1 MSLNFVF
8 TLMWFRLVW
17 LLASQLWSDVDSAH
31 FLMLEKMQHSWCG
44 RVQGGFRI
52 LDTSVLQLTRDL
64 HWILFIYSCFLQ
76 TPNSSRCTAKRRWTP
91 KQSGHMWWD
100 DMEPGIVT
108 PWLLICCSNSL
119 QPSVFSPSS
128 RSSSCCRDFL
138 PFRHCSDTFP
148 ASLFHTSLFNFT
160 VFLNIM

>member
-1 MSLNFVF
+1 MIQTRVGSVTLTDSWLPGSDRMWIQPIFWCSKRCNIHDAAVFREDSGTSTLLCFNSLVIYTEFCSFIHVF
-8 TLMWFRLVW
+8 YRLPTHHAAR
-17 LLASQLWSDVDSAH
+17 L
-31 FLMLEKMQHSWCG
+31 
-44 RVQGGFRI
+44 
-52 LDTSVLQLTRDL
+52 
-64 HWILFIYSCFLQ
+64 
-76 TPNSSRCTAKRRWTP
+76 KRRWTP

>member
-1 MSLNFVF
+1 MIQTRVGSVTLTDSWLPGSDRMWIQPIFWCSKRCNIHDAAVF
-8 TLMWFRLVW
+8 REDSGTSTLLV
-17 LLASQLWSDVDSAH
+17 LP
-31 FLMLEKMQHSWCG
+31 
-44 RVQGGFRI
+44 
-52 LDTSVLQLTRDL
+52 LTRDL
-64 HWILFIYSCFLQ
+64 HWILFIYLCFLQ

-91 KQSGHMWWD
+91 KQCGHIWWD

-108 PWLLICCSNSL
+108 PGLLICCSNSL

-128 RSSSCCRDFL
+128 WSSSCCRDFL